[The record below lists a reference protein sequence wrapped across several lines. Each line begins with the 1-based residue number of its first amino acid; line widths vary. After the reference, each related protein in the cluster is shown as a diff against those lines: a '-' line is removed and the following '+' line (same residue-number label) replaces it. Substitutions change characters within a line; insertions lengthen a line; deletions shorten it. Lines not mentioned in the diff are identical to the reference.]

1 MSALQMSFRPLLS
14 AIAVAG
20 VLTAAATAEAETL
33 RKDQMLNGVT
43 MTQAQCA
50 AIQQAVWVNA
60 YGHDFCVRYYL
71 STAGG
76 EGRRPVVFLQGDQFG
91 PLDGKSFTW
100 KDTSGA
106 HDVDTADLMSFAD
119 SFSKMAK
126 TTAIYLARIGV
137 DGSSGDHRSRKTLL
151 ELRLMDV
158 ALEAIKRRHGFEGFH
173 LVGQSGGSQLLAAL
187 IGMRQDIACAVA
199 GSGQF
204 LTSNM
209 TGDPGR
215 AYFDSSKYI
224 PEVARRQSVR
234 LMIVTDQTDKQVPA
248 KMQNAYVEKFRKAGR
263 AVPQFNV
270 EATDDKHHGVVQY
283 TRLAAAGC
291 VLGKSDAEI
300 DRAIQ
305 TVVKRARDFN
315 AQKEREAQAKTRMSS
330 GERSDKR
337 S

>member
-187 IGMRQDIACAVA
+187 IGMRQDIACAV
-199 GSGQF
+199 
-204 LTSNM
+204 
-209 TGDPGR
+209 
-215 AYFDSSKYI
+215 
-224 PEVARRQSVR
+224 
-234 LMIVTDQTDKQVPA
+234 
-248 KMQNAYVEKFRKAGR
+248 
-263 AVPQFNV
+263 
-270 EATDDKHHGVVQY
+270 
-283 TRLAAAGC
+283 
-291 VLGKSDAEI
+291 
-300 DRAIQ
+300 
-305 TVVKRARDFN
+305 
-315 AQKEREAQAKTRMSS
+315 
-330 GERSDKR
+330 
-337 S
+337 